1 MITTRTHSL
10 RKALL
15 ATVAVAGLVAG
26 TAACGGKNTDTSA
39 TEKQELIELLLDAA
53 RQGSST
59 DQIADIIAKADPNLI
74 SQVLPEIDDELDII
88 SPEIGLPDPVAP
100 EAVTPDETAPDA
112 PESEVSPE
120 EVAPEIVAPEDE
132 IAPEVVTPEEEVA
145 PEVVTPEEEVAPES
159 GSGGGFT
166 FPGVSLPPLMNLT
179 VTPQVEGV
187 MFWITGDT
195 TKVTVMV
202 NEKSPLALADI
213 VEVKVTYRFLGM
225 PIVDY
230 GVKGSEVGTNVW
242 SWIIAD
248 TVIDNDT
255 DVTITVK
262 NAAGKVHTYTTTAT
276 LSAPL

>member
-1 MITTRTHSL
+1 MKTTRTL
-10 RKALL
+10 TIRQALL

-26 TAACGGKNTDTSA
+26 TAACGGKNSDTSA
-39 TEKQELIELLLDAA
+39 DAEKQELIELLLDAA
-53 RQGSST
+53 RTGVDT
-59 DQIADIIAKADPNLI
+59 DQIANIIAEADPNLVAQI
-74 SQVLPEIDDELDII
+74 LPEISDELDIVV
-88 SPEIGLPDPVAP
+88 PEVSMETPAAP
-100 EAVTPDETAPDA
+100 EDA
-112 PESEVSPE
+112 PVVPDT
-120 EVAPEIVAPEDE
+120 EVAPEEA
-132 IAPEVVTPEEEVA
+132 APEVVTPEEDAA
-145 PEVVTPEEEVAPES
+145 PEGATPEEESAPES
-159 GSGGGFT
+159 ESSGGST
-166 FPGVSLPPLMNLT
+166 SPRFPGLTLPSIPSLIAA
-179 VTPQVEGV
+179 PQVEGV

-213 VEVKVTYRFLGM
+213 VEVKVTYMFLGS

-230 GVKGSEVGTNVW
+230 GVQGGEVGTNVW

>member
-1 MITTRTHSL
+1 MTTNRTHSL
-10 RKALL
+10 RKAIL

-26 TAACGGKNTDTSA
+26 TAACGGKNSDTSAA

-59 DQIADIIAKADPNLI
+59 DQIADIIAQADPNLI
-74 SQVLPEIDDELDII
+74 AQVLPEIDGELDITF
-88 SPEIGLPDPVAP
+88 PEMGIPDSVAS
-100 EAVTPDETAPDA
+100 EAVTPEETAPDA

-120 EVAPEIVAPEDE
+120 EVAPEIVTPEEE
-132 IAPEVVTPEEEVA
+132 IAPEAVTPEEDVA
-145 PEVVTPEEEVAPES
+145 PETEDEVAPES

-230 GVKGSEVGTNVW
+230 GVKGGEVGTNVW
-242 SWIIAD
+242 SWIISD

-255 DVTITVK
+255 DVTITVT

>member
-1 MITTRTHSL
+1 MITTRTL
-10 RKALL
+10 TIRKALL

-26 TAACGGKNTDTSA
+26 TAACGGKNSDTSA
-39 TEKQELIELLLDAA
+39 EAEKQELIELLLDAA
-53 RQGSST
+53 RTGVDT
-59 DQIADIIAKADPNLI
+59 DQIADIIAEADPNLVAQI
-74 SQVLPEIDDELDII
+74 LPEISDELDIVV
-88 SPEIGLPDPVAP
+88 PEVSL
-100 EAVTPDETAPDA
+100 ETPAA
-112 PESEVSPE
+112 PESDVTPE
-120 EVAPEIVAPEDE
+120 EVAPETEVAPEEVAPDVVTPDEE
-132 IAPEVVTPEEEVA
+132 IAPEVVTPEEES
-145 PEVVTPEEEVAPES
+145 APES
-159 GSGGGFT
+159 GSSGGST
-166 FPGVSLPPLMNLT
+166 SPRFPGLTLPSIPSLIAA
-179 VTPQVEGV
+179 PQVEGV

-213 VEVKVTYRFLGM
+213 VEVKVTYMFLGM

-230 GVKGSEVGTNVW
+230 GVQGSEVGTNVW

>member
-1 MITTRTHSL
+1 MITNRTHSL

-120 EVAPEIVAPEDE
+120 EVAPE
-132 IAPEVVTPEEEVA
+132 VVTPEEEVA
-145 PEVVTPEEEVAPES
+145 PEDEVAPES

>member
-1 MITTRTHSL
+1 MTTTRTL
-10 RKALL
+10 TIRKAIL
-15 ATVAVAGLVAG
+15 ATVAVAGLVGG
-26 TAACGGKNTDTSA
+26 TAACGGKNSDTSA
-39 TEKQELIELLLDAA
+39 QAEKQELIEILLDAA
-53 RQGSST
+53 RTGVDT
-59 DQIADIIAKADPNLI
+59 DQVADIIAEADPNLVAQI
-74 SQVLPEIDDELDII
+74 LPEIDDELDIVY
-88 SPEIGLPDPVAP
+88 PETDIETPATPEDTPVAP
-100 EAVTPDETAPDA
+100 EAD
-112 PESEVSPE
+112 
-120 EVAPEIVAPEDE
+120 VAPEE
-132 IAPEVVTPEEEVA
+132 IAPEVVTPEEETA
-145 PEVVTPEEEVAPES
+145 PEVVTPEEESAPES
-159 GSGGGFT
+159 GSSSGST
-166 FPGVSLPPLMNLT
+166 SPIFPGLSLPSIPSLIAA
-179 VTPQVEGV
+179 PQVEGV

-213 VEVKVTYRFLGM
+213 VEVKVTYMFLGM

>member
-1 MITTRTHSL
+1 MITIRTHSL

-39 TEKQELIELLLDAA
+39 EAEKQELIELLLDAA

-100 EAVTPDETAPDA
+100 EAVTPEEVAPDA
-112 PESEVSPE
+112 PEIVTPE
-120 EVAPEIVAPEDE
+120 EE
-132 IAPEVVTPEEEVA
+132 IAPEVVTPEEEGA
-145 PEVVTPEEEVAPES
+145 PETEEEVAPES

-166 FPGVSLPPLMNLT
+166 FPGISLPPLMNLT

>member
-1 MITTRTHSL
+1 MKTTKNL
-10 RKALL
+10 RIKNTIL
-15 ATVAVAGLVAG
+15 ATFAVAGLVAG
-26 TAACGGKNTDTSA
+26 TAACGGKNTDSA
-39 TEKQELIELLLDAA
+39 DAEKQALVELLLAAAQSGDA
-53 RQGSST
+53 GE
-59 DQIADIIAKADPNLI
+59 IADVISQADPGLVA
-74 SQVLPEIDDELDII
+74 QVLPEIAPEVAPDEL
-88 SPEIGLPDPVAP
+88 VAP
-100 EAVTPDETAPDA
+100 ELEVTPEEVT
-112 PESEVSPE
+112 PEVAPE
-120 EVAPEIVAPEDE
+120 EVAPEVA
-132 IAPEVVTPEEEVA
+132 PEEEVA
-145 PEVVTPEEEVAPES
+145 PEVAPEEEVAPETEEEVAPES

>member
-1 MITTRTHSL
+1 MTTTRTL
-10 RKALL
+10 TFRKALL

-26 TAACGGKNTDTSA
+26 TAACGGKNSDTSA
-39 TEKQELIELLLDAA
+39 EAEKQALIEALLDAA
-53 RQGSST
+53 RTGVDT
-59 DQIADIIAKADPNLI
+59 DQIADIIAEADPNLVAQI
-74 SQVLPEIDDELDII
+74 LPEIDAELDIVV
-88 SPEIGLPDPVAP
+88 PETGLETPAAP
-100 EAVTPDETAPDA
+100 EA
-112 PESEVSPE
+112 EVAPE
-120 EVAPEIVAPEDE
+120 EVAPEEVAPEVVTPDE
-132 IAPEVVTPEEEVA
+132 EAAPEVVTPEEEA
-145 PEVVTPEEEVAPES
+145 APES
-159 GSGGGFT
+159 GSDGGFT
-166 FPGVSLPPLMNLT
+166 LPGISLPPLTNLIA
-179 VTPQVEGV
+179 TPQVEGV

-213 VEVKVTYRFLGM
+213 VEVKVTYMFLGM

-230 GVKGSEVGTNVW
+230 GVQGSEVGTNVW

>member
-1 MITTRTHSL
+1 MTTTRTL
-10 RKALL
+10 TFRKALL

-26 TAACGGKNTDTSA
+26 TAACGGKNSDTSA
-39 TEKQELIELLLDAA
+39 TEKQALIEALLDAA
-53 RQGSST
+53 RTGVDT
-59 DQIADIIAKADPNLI
+59 DQIADIIAEADPNLVAQI
-74 SQVLPEIDDELDII
+74 LPEIDAELDIVV
-88 SPEIGLPDPVAP
+88 PETGLETPAAAEAEVA
-100 EAVTPDETAPDA
+100 
-112 PESEVSPE
+112 PE
-120 EVAPEIVAPEDE
+120 EVAPEIVTPEEE
-132 IAPEVVTPEEEVA
+132 IAPEVVTPEEDVA
-145 PEVVTPEEEVAPES
+145 PEPEEDAAPES
-159 GSGGGFT
+159 GSDGGFT
-166 FPGVSLPPLMNLT
+166 LPGISLPPLTNLIA
-179 VTPQVEGV
+179 TPQVEGV

-213 VEVKVTYRFLGM
+213 VEVKVTYMFLGM